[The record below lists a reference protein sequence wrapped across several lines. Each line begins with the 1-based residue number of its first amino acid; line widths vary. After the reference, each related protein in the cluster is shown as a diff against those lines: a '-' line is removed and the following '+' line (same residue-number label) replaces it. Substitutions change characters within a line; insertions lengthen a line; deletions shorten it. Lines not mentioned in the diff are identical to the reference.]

1 MTEVHL
7 GTLLEWL
14 AGLLC
19 ETELGIGPGP
29 CRCLR
34 FSLPRSVVKE
44 LVRLVLRAKT
54 PDWGEME
61 V

>member
-1 MTEVHL
+1 MTEVRL

-14 AGLLC
+14 AGMLC
-19 ETELGIGPGP
+19 VTELGIGPGP
-29 CRCLR
+29 GRWLR
-34 FSLPRSVVKE
+34 FSLSRSVVKE

-54 PDWGEME
+54 PDLGEME